1 MSIKEKSYAKIN
13 LFLKIEGYED
23 GYHKLNSRF
32 MRVKDVYDEIEI
44 REAEKFNIIGDFG
57 CVLRDNTIFKAY
69 LKLITY
75 FPDIK
80 DYFIGKE
87 IVVTKNIPEMAGLGG
102 GSSNAATF
110 LNMVNEDS
118 GLGLDKD
125 RLAMIGAEIG
135 SDVPFFIYE
144 IDVANVYGRGE
155 IVKPYDEKAIDV
167 EIAVPPVECS
177 TPEVFRMYRER
188 YFNPQKSEFDKIPTM
203 ELLETKAPEELNDL
217 LRPALARYSELFKY
231 KDYGYFSGS
240 GSSFFKLKNKKEIV

>member
-1 MSIKEKSYAKIN
+1 MKEKSYAKVN
-13 LFLKIEGYED
+13 LFLKIEGYKD
-23 GYHKLNSRF
+23 GFHQLNSRF
-32 MRVKDVYDEIEI
+32 MRVKDLYDEIEI
-44 REAEKFNIIGDFG
+44 RDGDKFDIRGDFD

-75 FPDIK
+75 FPDIR

-87 IVVTKNIPEMAGLGG
+87 IIVTKNIPTMSGLGG

-110 LNMVNEDS
+110 LNMVNKDS
-118 GLGLDKD
+118 GLNLSKD
-125 RLAMIGAEIG
+125 ELAKIGAEIG

-155 IVKPYDEKAIDV
+155 IIVPYNEDAIEI
-167 EIAVPPVECS
+167 EIAVPPVDCS

-188 YFNPQKSEFDKIPTM
+188 YFNPQKSNFDKIPTM
-203 ELLETKAPEELNDL
+203 ELLENKTPEELNDL

-240 GSSFFKLKNKKEIV
+240 GSSFFNIKQLKE